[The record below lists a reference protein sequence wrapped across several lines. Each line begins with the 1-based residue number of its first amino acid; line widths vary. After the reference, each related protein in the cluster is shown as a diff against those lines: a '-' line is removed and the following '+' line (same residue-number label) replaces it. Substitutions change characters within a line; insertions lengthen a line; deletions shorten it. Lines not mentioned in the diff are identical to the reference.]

1 MKTEAA
7 AAFRWP
13 WGPSLELGWISD
25 GQAARR
31 RPLLEVHFFFLHFTM
46 NDDSVMADLSF
57 VKAIIVDG
65 DFEMHNVNKGL
76 KL

>member
-1 MKTEAA
+1 MALKAKFRTWLNKRRTGCSTKAA
-7 AAFRWP
+7 K
-13 WGPSLELGWISD
+13 
-25 GQAARR
+25 
-31 RPLLEVHFFFLHFTM
+31 VHFFFLHFTM

-76 KL
+76 KTLKQSVY

>member
-1 MKTEAA
+1 M
-7 AAFRWP
+7 
-13 WGPSLELGWISD
+13 
-25 GQAARR
+25 
-31 RPLLEVHFFFLHFTM
+31 HFFFLHFTM